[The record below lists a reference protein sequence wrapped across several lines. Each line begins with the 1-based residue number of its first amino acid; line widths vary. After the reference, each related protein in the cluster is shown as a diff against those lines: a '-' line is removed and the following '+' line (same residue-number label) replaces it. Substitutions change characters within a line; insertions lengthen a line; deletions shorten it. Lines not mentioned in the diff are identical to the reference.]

1 MFISVTPLA
10 YTYAT
15 YSSLLDQL
23 FAASRAAICIG
34 ASLTCSLF
42 INIFINILLNIFSLC
57 IENKIIQ
64 FKFALKS
71 NVICDLGKMA
81 HQIRALAVLSRWG
94 GVIWE
99 VGKEM

>member
-42 INIFINILLNIFSLC
+42 MILLNIFSLC